1 MRTVVR
7 KPCNHAL
14 HLFLTLITLGMWS
27 PVWVVVAIVGKRE
40 TVTTYHQYNAHQVY
54 PVQGGP
60 GWTQQTG
67 YITPEHGNFNPY
79 SGRWEA
85 RQ

>member
-14 HLFLTLITLGMWS
+14 HLFLTLITLGVWS

-40 TVTTYHQYNAHQVY
+40 TVTTYPQHNAHQVT
-54 PVQGGP
+54 P
-60 GWTQQTG
+60 G
-67 YITPEHGNFNPY
+67 YDYNPY
-79 SGRWEA
+79 NGQWVPR
-85 RQ
+85 